1 MAITYEL
8 IQTYTLG
15 TNTTTV
21 TFSSI
26 PQTYDHLVLNM
37 SNRSTR
43 SDWIDEC
50 RVIINNNA
58 AAYYPQT
65 GLFGYATTTVSA
77 ASQTNRSYVG
87 NVEMAGASTVSNNFS
102 NSEIWFQD
110 YKNTNMNRTFMWRT
124 AVNNNQYP
132 STPSQNLVS
141 FGGGHSQFT
150 TAITSLVCN
159 SATSNQIA
167 TGSTLSLYGI
177 KQA

>member
-1 MAITYEL
+1 MANTYEK
-8 IQTYTLG
+8 IQSYTLAS
-15 TNTTTV
+15 NTTTV
-21 TFSSI
+21 TFSDI
-26 PQTYDHLVLNM
+26 PQTYDHLVLHM

-43 SDWIDEC
+43 ADWIDEC

-65 GLFGYATTTVSA
+65 GLFGYATTTVAA

-102 NSEIWFQD
+102 NSEIWFHD
-110 YKNTNMNRTFMWRT
+110 YKNTSTNRTYMYRT

-141 FGGGHSQFT
+141 FGGGHTQFT

-159 SATSNQIA
+159 SPTGNQIA
-167 TGSTLSLYGI
+167 TGSTLTLYGI